1 MRLDKFLANAGLG
14 SRKEVKLLIKSL
26 RVSVNDHLVKS
37 EKFNV
42 DEQKDIICVDNQK
55 IEYQEFYYILL
66 NKPSGYVSSTIAE
79 NNYPPVTDLLSEYDF
94 AKLFPVGR
102 LDVDTTGV
110 LLLSN
115 NGLLAHKLLSPK
127 YHVDKVYLVTTDY
140 PLQKEMITAFEKGV
154 VINGEKLLPAKL
166 EILSDN
172 QARVTLHQGKYHQ
185 IKRMFLHYGL
195 TVIKLERIKFAF
207 LDAANLKLGE
217 YRSLTKDEIKQLFSL
232 FD

>member
-185 IKRMFLHYGL
+185 VKRMFLHYGL

>member
-42 DEQKDIICVDNQK
+42 DEQKDIICVDGQK
-55 IEYQEFYYILL
+55 IDYQEFYYILL

-127 YHVDKVYLVTTDY
+127 YHVDKVYLATTDY
-140 PLQKEMITAFEKGV
+140 PLQKEMISAFEKGV
-154 VINGEKLLPAKL
+154 EINEEKLLPAKL

-185 IKRMFLHYGL
+185 VKRMFLHYGL

-207 LDAANLKLGE
+207 LDTKNLKVGE
-217 YRSLTKDEIKQLFSL
+217 YRSLTKEEIQQLFSL

>member
-26 RVSVNDHLVKS
+26 RVSVNGHLVKS

-140 PLQKEMITAFEKGV
+140 PLQKEMISAFEKGV

-185 IKRMFLHYGL
+185 VKRMFFHYGL

-207 LDAANLKLGE
+207 LDTVNLKLGE
-217 YRSLTKDEIKQLFSL
+217 YRSLTKDEIEQLFSL

>member
-26 RVSVNDHLVKS
+26 RVSVNNHLVKS

-185 IKRMFLHYGL
+185 VKRMFLHYGL